1 MESRPQRAVSRR
13 VASPLQN
20 ARSVPSQVPGSR
32 MQVPGFRMQV
42 PGSRFRVPGSASPA
56 RMDVAGVSL
65 SHPDRVLFPTVH
77 ATKLDLARYYEA
89 ISDWSLL
96 HVADRP
102 LTLVRCPTGVSAG
115 GAKRSGEC
123 FFMKHSK
130 VWAPGA
136 IRRGRVREKTKG

>member
-20 ARSVPSQVPGSR
+20 ARSVPSQVPGS
-32 MQVPGFRMQV
+32 RMQV

-65 SHPDRVLFPTVH
+65 SHPDRVLFPTIH

-89 ISDWSLL
+89 IADWIVP

-115 GAKRSGEC
+115 GAKRTAFC
-123 FFMKHSK
+123 FRLSTR
-130 VWAPGA
+130 PSSTS
-136 IRRGRVREKTKG
+136 RGQSETER